1 MHNPLKN
8 INHRQ
13 PNSTNINKYINFFII
28 FYINMLPLSSNQS
41 YCYQKKIYWIF
52 YLLHLFIA
60 IKEHF
65 HVRQDKTFRRR
76 FSFVLLLHVNLNM
89 FDLMFGLWVNKGT
102 ERLQQT
108 LILKLKIN
116 FFVLNSKFW
125 LVTNLQFGR
134 NTYYN

>member
-1 MHNPLKN
+1 
-8 INHRQ
+8 
-13 PNSTNINKYINFFII
+13 
-28 FYINMLPLSSNQS
+28 
-41 YCYQKKIYWIF
+41 
-52 YLLHLFIA
+52 
-60 IKEHF
+60 
-65 HVRQDKTFRRR
+65 
-76 FSFVLLLHVNLNM
+76 M
-89 FDLMFGLWVNKGT
+89 FDLMFSLWVNKGT